1 LEIDALET
9 MKKTIFLAAS
19 MSFYKEL
26 IDVER
31 QLEEKGFNVIIPV
44 SAQLMKKT
52 NDFDVTHYKGVQ
64 TNEQK
69 GQYIMTNF
77 EKIAQSDAILV
88 INNIKNGIEGYIG
101 ANVLMEIGLAFY
113 LKKNIY
119 IWNQIKEDAS
129 YIEELLAFNVVYI
142 NNDLDK
148 IQ

>member
-1 LEIDALET
+1 